1 MNNNLHAS
9 LLSLDKDNSDFNYRD
24 SNTSI
29 EYSKKVLGLRYFIFN
44 PVSNDRKDKLCST
57 FQNNGK
63 SLQNSKL

>member
-9 LLSLDKDNSDFNYRD
+9 LLSLDKDNDGFNHRG

-44 PVSNDRKDKLCST
+44 PVSNDRKDKLCFIS
-57 FQNNGK
+57 QSNGE
-63 SLQNSKL
+63 SQQNSKL

>member
-9 LLSLDKDNSDFNYRD
+9 LLNLDKESNDSEYRD
-24 SNTSI
+24 SDTSI

-44 PVSNDRKDKLCST
+44 PVSIDRKDKLCFI